1 MKLCVCVCAKLL
13 QSCLTLC
20 DPMDHGPLSTGLSG
34 QEYWSGLPCPPP
46 DLPEA
51 EIEPM
56 SLTSRALAGR
66 FFFTSATGEAQ
77 YQADI
82 VNGR

>member
-66 FFFTSATGEAQ
+66 FFSTSATGEAQ